1 MRERDG
7 AGGAGSVHGPYDI
20 AVIGGGP
27 GGYVAAI
34 YAARQ
39 GAKVVLVEKDTP
51 GGTCLNRGCIP
62 TKALIRTTEVYKL
75 MQEAGRYGLRVQGVE
90 VDFKRAMARK
100 DRVVNGLVKGVE
112 TLLAKHGV
120 TVVHGFGRLV
130 DGETVAVKAGEG
142 EETLLKARHIILA
155 TGSEPVTLPI
165 PGAAS
170 DAVIDSDQALEL
182 DELPEA
188 MVIIGGGVIGM
199 EFAFIFARLG
209 VKVTVIEYLEQIL
222 PPVDEDVAQEV
233 FRSARTAGIKIFTKA
248 RVIAIHQGEG
258 GRAAVVFE
266 DAATGEA
273 LPEVTADK
281 VLMAVG
287 RRPLLEGLG
296 AVEIGVELDAEGRG
310 IKVNDRMQ
318 TNVPNIYAIGDV
330 TAKVMLAHAAS
341 TQGLVAVDNI
351 LGRDS
356 LMDYSAVPN
365 AIFTDPEIASVGV
378 TEKEAAADDL
388 NIRVGRFPFAA
399 NGKALALGNSRGFV
413 KLIAD
418 ADTGAIIGGSI
429 VGPGAT
435 DLIGEITLAVQH
447 RLTAQQVART
457 IHAHPTLPEAIFE
470 AAWAAESGALHLAE

>member
-1 MRERDG
+1 
-7 AGGAGSVHGPYDI
+7 
-20 AVIGGGP
+20 
-27 GGYVAAI
+27 
-34 YAARQ
+34 
-39 GAKVVLVEKDTP
+39 
-51 GGTCLNRGCIP
+51 
-62 TKALIRTTEVYKL
+62 
-75 MQEAGRYGLRVQGVE
+75 
-90 VDFKRAMARK
+90 
-100 DRVVNGLVKGVE
+100 
-112 TLLAKHGV
+112 
-120 TVVHGFGRLV
+120 
-130 DGETVAVKAGEG
+130 
-142 EETLLKARHIILA
+142 
-155 TGSEPVTLPI
+155 
-165 PGAAS
+165 
-170 DAVIDSDQALEL
+170 
-182 DELPEA
+182 
-188 MVIIGGGVIGM
+188 
-199 EFAFIFARLG
+199 
-209 VKVTVIEYLEQIL
+209 
-222 PPVDEDVAQEV
+222 
-233 FRSARTAGIKIFTKA
+233 
-248 RVIAIHQGEG
+248 
-258 GRAAVVFE
+258 
-266 DAATGEA
+266 
-273 LPEVTADK
+273 
-281 VLMAVG
+281 
-287 RRPLLEGLG
+287 
-296 AVEIGVELDAEGRG
+296 
-310 IKVNDRMQ
+310 RMQ